1 MEAFN
6 WWGVFS
12 FVMPIGIAM
21 IIGLLM
27 IITSILDGIDKL
39 IKRIRR
45 KLWNY

>member
-12 FVMPIGIAM
+12 FVMPIALAM
-21 IIGLLM
+21 IIGLML
-27 IITSILDGIDKL
+27 IIASILDGISKL

-45 KLWNY
+45 